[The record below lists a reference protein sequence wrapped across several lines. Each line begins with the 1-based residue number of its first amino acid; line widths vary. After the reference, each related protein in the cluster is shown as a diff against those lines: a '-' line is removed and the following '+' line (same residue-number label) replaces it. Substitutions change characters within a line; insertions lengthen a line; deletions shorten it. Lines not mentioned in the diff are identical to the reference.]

1 MEYCMKKPEHKDRK
15 SFKNWAKPGQLVMTL
30 TKYKKLLSKHKRLVR
45 LGEKSIEPQLYGR
58 TI

>member
-1 MEYCMKKPEHKDRK
+1 MKKPEHKDRK